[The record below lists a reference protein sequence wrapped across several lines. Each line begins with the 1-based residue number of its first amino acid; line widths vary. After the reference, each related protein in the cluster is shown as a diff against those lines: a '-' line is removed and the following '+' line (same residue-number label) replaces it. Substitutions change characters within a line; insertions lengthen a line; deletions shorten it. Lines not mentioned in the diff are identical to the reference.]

1 MLRSWL
7 LALLLL
13 CAASLR
19 AQTVQN
25 ATLRR
30 AQQAFDNLDYRQAL
44 TAAQA
49 SLRERLTGFERAR
62 AYELLGFT
70 YSGMDSI
77 LKAVD
82 AFKQVV
88 LIEPERTLDPN
99 RTSPKALSAFQVALT
114 QVLVVRQLVVD
125 SVTFVGG
132 QGVVPIRYTVTQ
144 PARVVTRVLAGSTS
158 LRIDRKSVV

>member
-1 MLRSWL
+1 MRRSTWL
-7 LALLLL
+7 LALSLL
-13 CAASLR
+13 CAVPALA

-44 TAAQA
+44 KTAQP

-77 LKAVD
+77 LKAVE

-88 LIEPERTLDPN
+88 LLEPERTLDPN

-132 QGVVPIRYTVTQ
+132 QGVVPVRY
-144 PARVVTRVLAGSTS
+144 
-158 LRIDRKSVV
+158 